1 MALSSKKSLWKLLKS
16 TMLNNKYMVY
26 TFFLLLLSWLELIIL
41 AILVIKLLCMILI
54 FTKILNNL
62 YKLTKYYTLFKE
74 CYPCNICFSLDKK
87 LTMSAAK
94 RESEDDLSELSWN
107 KIDLSNG
114 ISSP

>member
-1 MALSSKKSLWKLLKS
+1 
-16 TMLNNKYMVY
+16 
-26 TFFLLLLSWLELIIL
+26 
-41 AILVIKLLCMILI
+41 MILI

-74 CYPCNICFSLDKK
+74 CNPCNICFSLDKK

-114 ISSP
+114 ILSPKFVLLYCFLAQKVKQRMIE